1 MGPAPV
7 GCLPDRGDARPRA
20 PAALRTRSAGR
31 HGLGGERPAAPAR
44 TDAARYPAV
53 VLTVA
58 TGVDRLGT
66 EGAFTVLARALELE
80 RTGREVV
87 HLEIGEP
94 DFATPE
100 HVVEAAVQAL
110 RAGQT
115 HYTPTLG
122 LGELRAAA
130 AAYLGAGRGVSI
142 GPERVIIANGAKPIV
157 LFTILACAN
166 AGDEVIYPDPG
177 FPIYESV
184 ISWAGAVPVAL
195 PLREERGFSFDPEEL
210 RSALTPRTRL
220 VILNSPHNPTGSVI
234 PHADLLAAAEMLAET
249 DAWILSDEVYARIVY
264 EQDCPSLGSLPGM
277 LDRTVIVDS
286 CSKTFAMTGWRC
298 GFASVPPPLI
308 VPMERL
314 LVNST
319 SCVPAFVQLGAV
331 AALTGPMDA
340 VDDMVS
346 EFSLRRKLLI
356 DGLNALPGVSCAAP
370 SGAFYAFPNVSGTG
384 FSGEDL
390 ATRLLETAG
399 VATVP
404 GSAFGREASAHL
416 RLSYANSRENLGLA
430 LQRIGA
436 LLEHAV

>member
-1 MGPAPV
+1 M
-7 GCLPDRGDARPRA
+7 
-20 PAALRTRSAGR
+20 
-31 HGLGGERPAAPAR
+31 
-44 TDAARYPAV
+44 
-53 VLTVA
+53 LTVA
-58 TGVDRLGT
+58 TGFDRLGT
-66 EGAFTVLARALELE
+66 EGAFTVLARALDLE
-80 RTGREVV
+80 RAGREIV

-100 HVVEAAVQAL
+100 HIVEAAVRAL
-110 RAGQT
+110 RHGET

-122 LGELRAAA
+122 LGELREAA
-130 AAYLGAGRGVSI
+130 AAYLGRDRGLSI
-142 GPERVIIANGAKPIV
+142 GPERVIVANGAKPLV

-184 ISWAGAVPVAL
+184 ISWSGAVPVAL

-210 RSALTPRTRL
+210 RLALTPRTRL
-220 VILNSPHNPTGSVI
+220 VILNSPHNPTGSVVG
-234 PHADLLAAAEMLAET
+234 HADLLAAAEMIAET
-249 DAWILSDEVYARIVY
+249 DAWILSDEVYSKIVY
-264 EQDCPSLGSLPGM
+264 DTDCPSVGSLPDM
-277 LDRTVIVDS
+277 LDRTVILDG

-308 VPMERL
+308 APVERL

-340 VDDMVS
+340 VNDMVT
-346 EFSLRRKLLI
+346 EFALRRDLLI
-356 DGLNALPGVSCAAP
+356 DGLNALPGVSCVAP
-370 SGAFYAFPNVSGTG
+370 AGAFYAFPNVSGTG

-390 ATRLLETAG
+390 ATRLLEDAG

-416 RLSYANSRENLGLA
+416 RLSYANSRENLRLA
-430 LQRIGA
+430 LQRIET
-436 LLEHAV
+436 LLEGAA